1 MFGSGA
7 EECFTT
13 LSLLDF
19 IDGLIDPN
27 LGLPDDIRYAAK

>member
-1 MFGSGA
+1 MFESGA

-19 IDGLIDPN
+19 IDGLIDP
-27 LGLPDDIRYAAK
+27 D